1 MSARSND
8 VPDVFIRS
16 FERGLEAYLTADTIT
31 DVLEAVDLRALL
43 AGENLEDPMEYERMG
58 KVVGTLVGRLVV
70 RGTVGRYV
78 PGRIVEQTIGYTV
91 GGLVGQQVA
100 RSFNPVRLDSI
111 VSAAIRDVEQLPR
124 FGMPAASD
132 RRATTHRSTN
142 DEWAV
147 ERADESATWTEIP
160 IDGPDEAAADEEP
173 DDSAVDEEGSE
184 ESADEEPDEEDTDSM
199 DDENR

>member
-58 KVVGTLVGRLVV
+58 KVVGSLVGRLVV

-78 PGRIVEQTIGYTV
+78 PGRIAEQTVGYTV

-124 FGMPAASD
+124 FETFAPND
-132 RRATTHRSTN
+132 RRVTTRRSR
-142 DEWAV
+142 DERAV
-147 ERADESATWTEIP
+147 ERASESATWTEIP
-160 IDGPDEAAADEEP
+160 IDGPGDAAADEEP
-173 DDSAVDEEGSE
+173 DEVSAVEEPDEV
-184 ESADEEPDEEDTDSM
+184 SADEEPDAEDTGSM